1 MDSASAECTSSAFC
15 DAPAARYRSTSSH
28 GRAVWKYNSRC
39 CRSLRVWRLLISC
52 QTGSSRPLSAARI
65 SNDVDTTLVTVGDR
79 IRMTVTVEH
88 AVGAR
93 VVWPDSLD
101 LSPFEVL
108 AAEAAPT
115 TTGGGRARS
124 SAILTV
130 AAFELGELE
139 IPSFD
144 VEVLGPGEAAE
155 TLSTDRFGIEVVS
168 VGADESGD
176 IRDIRGP
183 LGIPLGVVTVSL
195 WLLLALLALAA
206 GYGLYRRSRRNG
218 EDVVE
223 ESGPPPRPAHEVALE
238 AIARIEA
245 SPLLE
250 RGQVKE
256 YHIEVS
262 EVLRTYVEARF
273 SVPSL
278 EMTTREVVGGL
289 RGVGAQRHFIDGL
302 RRFLDQCD
310 MVKFA
315 KVRPTLEASQE
326 VLDLG
331 RDLVT
336 SSVLDPPD
344 PSPDAGG
351 QGAPRLDAGAHSGDE
366 EASGALE
373 GVVS

>member
-1 MDSASAECTSSAFC
+1 MRIRRRLAGTLAACAWTGVV
-15 DAPAARYRSTSSH
+15 APLAA
-28 GRAVWKYNSRC
+28 
-39 CRSLRVWRLLISC
+39 
-52 QTGSSRPLSAARI
+52 QDARI

-79 IRMTVTVEH
+79 IRMTVKVEH

-101 LSPFEVL
+101 LTPFEL
-108 AAEAAPT
+108 LEAQVPPPT
-115 TTGGGRARS
+115 TEGGRARS
-124 SAILTV
+124 SAILTM

-139 IPSFD
+139 IPSFG
-144 VEVLGPGEAAE
+144 VQVLGPGDAAQ

-183 LGIPLGVVTVSL
+183 LGIPVGVVTLSL
-195 WLLLALLALAA
+195 WLLVALLVLAA
-206 GYGLYRRSRRNG
+206 GYGLYRRSRRSG
-218 EDVVE
+218 EDDTE
-223 ESGPPPRPAHEVALE
+223 ESGLPPRPAHEVALE

-245 SPLLE
+245 SPMLE

-256 YHIEVS
+256 YHIEIS
-262 EVLRTYVEARF
+262 EVLRAYVEACF
-273 SVPSL
+273 HVPSL
-278 EMTTREVVGGL
+278 EMTTREVVYGL
-289 RGVGAQRHFIDGL
+289 RSAGAPRQFIDGL

-331 RDLVT
+331 RDLAT
-336 SSVLDPPD
+336 GSVPD
-344 PSPDAGG
+344 PVDPSADAVERS
-351 QGAPRLDAGAHSGDE
+351 AEE
-366 EASGALE
+366 EASQALE
-373 GVVS
+373 GVTS

>member
-1 MDSASAECTSSAFC
+1 MRLRRRLAGTLVACAWTGVV
-15 DAPAARYRSTSSH
+15 APLAA
-28 GRAVWKYNSRC
+28 
-39 CRSLRVWRLLISC
+39 
-52 QTGSSRPLSAARI
+52 QDPRI

-79 IRMTVTVEH
+79 VRMTVTVEH

-101 LSPFEVL
+101 LTPFELVG
-108 AAEAAPT
+108 AQVVPPT
-115 TTGGGRARS
+115 TEGGRARS
-124 SAILTV
+124 SAILTM

-139 IPSFD
+139 IPSFG
-144 VEVLGPGEAAE
+144 VQVLGPGEAAQ

-183 LGIPLGVVTVSL
+183 LWMPVGVLTVSL
-195 WLLLALLALAA
+195 WLLLVLAVLAA
-206 GYGLYRRSRRNG
+206 AYGVYRRSRRSG
-218 EDVVE
+218 EEDVE
-223 ESGPPPRPAHEVALE
+223 ESGPPLRPAHEVALD
-238 AIARIEA
+238 ALARIEA

-262 EVLRTYVEARF
+262 EVLRTYVEERF
-273 SVPSL
+273 HVPSL
-278 EMTTREVVGGL
+278 EMTTREVVDGL
-289 RGVGAQRHFIDGL
+289 RGVGARVQFIDGL
-302 RRFLDQCD
+302 HRFLDQCD

-315 KVRPTLEASQE
+315 KARPTLEASQE

-336 SSVLDPPD
+336 GSAPYPADTSA
-344 PSPDAGG
+344 DA
-351 QGAPRLDAGAHSGDE
+351 AERSAEE
-366 EASGALE
+366 EASHALE
-373 GVVS
+373 GVAS